1 MYAVIKTG
9 GKQYT
14 ITPGTEVEVEKLDGE
29 VGAEIKLGDV
39 LLFADGDNICVGQPV
54 INGAVV
60 SAKIVAQKRAPK
72 VTIFKKIRRHGYHL
86 KKGHRQSITR
96 LLINS
101 VTMQ

>member
-14 ITPGTEVEVEKLDGE
+14 ITPGIEVEVEKIDGD
-29 VGAEIKLGDV
+29 VGAEIKLDEV
-39 LLFADGDNICVGQPV
+39 LLYADGDTVRVGQPV
-54 INGAVV
+54 ISGATV

-86 KKGHRQSITR
+86 KKGHRQSLTR

-101 VTMQ
+101 VSVQ